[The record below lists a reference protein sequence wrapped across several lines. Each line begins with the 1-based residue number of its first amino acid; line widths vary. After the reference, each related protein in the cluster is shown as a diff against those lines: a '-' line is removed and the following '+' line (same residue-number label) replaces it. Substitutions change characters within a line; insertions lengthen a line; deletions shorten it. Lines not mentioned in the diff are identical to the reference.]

1 MWKNQGSWNFFHTKL
16 IPNSSIIMKLEEIKL
31 NDDEL
36 LVILGGNDD
45 HEQTT
50 YNCGLGCGNGCGN
63 GCGAAQSNLL
73 TLNLNIQSLFLHQFK
88 I

>member
-1 MWKNQGSWNFFHTKL
+1 
-16 IPNSSIIMKLEEIKL
+16 MKLEEIKL

-63 GCGAAQSNLL
+63 GCGSCAEQPSDPEPQHPIFAPTS
-73 TLNLNIQSLFLHQFK
+73 I
-88 I
+88 

>member
-1 MWKNQGSWNFFHTKL
+1 
-16 IPNSSIIMKLEEIKL
+16 MKLEEIKL